1 MKPSKTKLCVNFFGS
16 PSSGK
21 TVCAASMFTKLKKMH
36 IDSELV
42 AEFPKDLVLEKNEV
56 ALGNQIYVFGS
67 QLYRIQCAYN
77 NTKISLVDSP
87 ILLST
92 IYNPNTSIHLNNLIL
107 EQHKKFNNLN
117 LFVPLRDFPHSM
129 SGRKHDRTESEE
141 IERRIIDM
149 LRANDIPYL
158 IYDMEND
165 EDGIIEEILDSLE

>member
-1 MKPSKTKLCVNFFGS
+1 MNPTKSKLCVNFFGS

-21 TVCAASMFTKLKKMH
+21 TVSAASMFVQLKKLH
-36 IDSELV
+36 VDSELV

-77 NTKISLVDSP
+77 NTRISLVDSP

-92 IYNPNTSIHLNNLIL
+92 IYNPNTSTHLNNLIF

-117 LFVPLRDFPHSM
+117 LFVRLKDFPYSTV
-129 SGRKHDRTESEE
+129 GRAHDREQSEE
-141 IERRIIDM
+141 IESRILNM
-149 LRANDIPYL
+149 LTVNDIPF
-158 IYDMEND
+158 IEYDNTMED
-165 EDGIIEEILDSLE
+165 EIIDVILDSLE